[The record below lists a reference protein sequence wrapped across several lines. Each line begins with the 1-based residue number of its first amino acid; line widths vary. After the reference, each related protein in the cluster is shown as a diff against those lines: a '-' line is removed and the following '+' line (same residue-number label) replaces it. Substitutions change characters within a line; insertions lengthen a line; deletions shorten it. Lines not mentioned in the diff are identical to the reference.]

1 MGWGGKKDGL
11 KKKGGICFPSWC
23 TFNLFISAHTTP
35 PAIETLNVFYI
46 LVALTLGVRNILPLS
61 KLVGNKATWN
71 LLVVAKERSCHKGI
85 QGVLESAD
93 ASPDV

>member
-1 MGWGGKKDGL
+1 M
-11 KKKGGICFPSWC
+11 FPSWC

-35 PAIETLNVFYI
+35 PATETLNVFYI

-85 QGVLESAD
+85 QGVLGNAD
-93 ASPDV
+93 AAPDV